1 MMFDMK
7 ANKKKYDTW
16 GAFYTSK
23 EGLMLTPELRE
34 LKHIKIGQTAKAWFF
49 GKNQP
54 GRPLPNSLRVK
65 IMKAV
70 IMPTLTCF
78 GKTRAWTKN
87 QMEQIT
93 V

>member
-54 GRPLPNSLRVK
+54 GRPLPNSLR
-65 IMKAV
+65 
-70 IMPTLTCF
+70 
-78 GKTRAWTKN
+78 
-87 QMEQIT
+87 EQFARRNHEGSHHADPN
-93 V
+93 VFR